1 MLHAWHRKSNQHLHV
16 NIITSMYA
24 ESLNWSP
31 SVEAEYLL
39 EFSVTKK
46 VGYIR
51 PSFTHL
57 AASLSREVSS

>member
-46 VGYIR
+46 GGLYKAIFY
-51 PSFTHL
+51 SFGCIIK
-57 AASLSREVSS
+57 

>member
-31 SVEAEYLL
+31 LVEAEYLL

-46 VGYIR
+46 GGLHKAIFY
-51 PSFTHL
+51 SFGCIIK
-57 AASLSREVSS
+57 